1 MQTEE
6 WYQQLRVI
14 MVLMG
19 REAWYRPQRESAY
32 LGPALGRTAQ
42 GDISAVARKDTNYLE
57 EETETCFR
65 QRK

>member
-1 MQTEE
+1 M
-6 WYQQLRVI
+6 I
-14 MVLMG
+14 LMG

-42 GDISAVARKDTNYLE
+42 GDISAVTRKDTNYLE